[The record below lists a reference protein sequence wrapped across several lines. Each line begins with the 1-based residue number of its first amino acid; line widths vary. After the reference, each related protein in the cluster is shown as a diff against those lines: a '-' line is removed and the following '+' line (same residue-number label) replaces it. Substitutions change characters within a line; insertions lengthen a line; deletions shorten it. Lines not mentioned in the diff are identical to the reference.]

1 MICISE
7 GDKVVVSFEPGRV
20 GIVCQI
26 RADLSNLPI
35 LTVKYDNGDIV
46 LARICEL
53 ISHKEM
59 VAFA

>member
-7 GDKVVVSFEPGRV
+7 GDKVVVSCDPRRTGVVCRV
-20 GIVCQI
+20 
-26 RADLSNLPI
+26 ASDASNLPI

-46 LARICEL
+46 LARIYEL